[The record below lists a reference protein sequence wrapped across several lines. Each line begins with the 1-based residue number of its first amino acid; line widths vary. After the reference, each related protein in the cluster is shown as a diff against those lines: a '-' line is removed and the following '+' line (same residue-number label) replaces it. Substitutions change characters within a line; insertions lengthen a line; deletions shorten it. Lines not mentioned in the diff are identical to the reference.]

1 MFDKYIPYGKG
12 LHTSKSKIPD
22 VLRAKIKEAYINSRL
37 RFNESIERNDVII
50 DSGRPHE
57 RFLTDFCSMN
67 KDDIAGIE
75 ISLNEVQDIID
86 EVELE
91 YQKAK
96 AHADEI
102 MKTNDIQVEAALKIK
117 LSPLKAIYV
126 SNILFRA
133 GGFSK
138 YKKEIEKSKS
148 EIEPKTF
155 KKE

>member
-12 LHTSKSKIPD
+12 LHTSKGKIPD

-37 RFNESIERNDVII
+37 RFNEPIERDGVII

-57 RFLTDFCSMN
+57 KFLADFCSMN
-67 KDDIAGIE
+67 KDDVAGVE

-86 EVELE
+86 EAELE

-102 MKTNDIQVEAALKIK
+102 IRTNDIQIEAALKAK
-117 LSPLKAIYV
+117 LSPTDAVYV
-126 SNILFRA
+126 SNILFRT
-133 GGFSK
+133 GGLSK
-138 YKKEIEKSKS
+138 YKAEIEKLKS
-148 EIEPKTF
+148 ETETF